1 MRKLGL
7 LLVISLLAC
16 TGYAQQA
23 PQYTQYI
30 FNELIINPAYA
41 GSKEILNANATH
53 RSQWV
58 GMEGA
63 PTTQTFSLDGSSR
76 SGRVGF
82 GLNAMN
88 DQLGAQRQMGL
99 HGNLAVRL
107 QMSETAR
114 LALGFAAGLAQ
125 YSLDGTRLNT
135 GNSRPDLA
143 VPQHRVSE
151 LLPDFRIGAF
161 FNTERFYTGLSVAN
175 LINTKGDEMEV
186 TTPSRHFF
194 LSSGYV
200 LDLSSAIIF
209 KPSFLVKED
218 FNSPTSLD
226 LNAFFLLGERI
237 WLGGSY
243 RTAVQVHSNYSD
255 EYGLDRRNAWAAIAQ
270 LYVTPKLRL
279 GYSYDVSLNALRQ
292 HASHEISLGYSF
304 FKKQDTRMLTPRY
317 F

>member
-1 MRKLGL
+1 MQRLGVLLVML
-7 LLVISLLAC
+7 LLAWQ
-16 TGYAQQA
+16 GYAQQA

-41 GSKEILNANATH
+41 GSKEILNVNATH

-63 PTTQTFSLDGSSR
+63 PTTQTFSLDGATR
-76 SGRVGF
+76 SGRIGF

-88 DQLGAQRQMGL
+88 DELGAQRQLGL

-114 LALGFAAGLAQ
+114 LGLGFAAGLAQ
-125 YSLDGTRLNT
+125 YTLDGTKLNT

-143 VPQHRVSE
+143 VPQNRVSE

-175 LINTKGDEMEV
+175 LINTKGDELEV
-186 TTPSRHFF
+186 TTPNRHFF
-194 LSSGYV
+194 LSAGYV
-200 LDLSSAIIF
+200 LDLSPSIIF
-209 KPSFLVKED
+209 KPSFLIKED
-218 FNSPTSLD
+218 FNSPTGLD
-226 LNAFFLLGERI
+226 LNTFFLLGERI

-243 RTAVQVHSNYSD
+243 RTAVQVHNKYSD
-255 EYGLDRRNAWAAIAQ
+255 EYELDRRNAWAAIAQ
-270 LYVTPKLRL
+270 LYLTPKLRL
-279 GYSYDVSLNALRQ
+279 GYSYDVSLNALKQ
-292 HASHEISLGYSF
+292 HPSHEVSIGYSF
-304 FKKQDTRMLTPRY
+304 FKKEDARMLTPRY

>member
-135 GNSRPDLA
+135 GNARPDLA

>member
-1 MRKLGL
+1 MRKLWVVLVVL
-7 LLVISLLAC
+7 LLGNEAV
-16 TGYAQQA
+16 AQQA

-41 GSKEILNANATH
+41 GSKEILNVNATH

-63 PTTQTFSLDGSSR
+63 PTTQTLSLDGASR
-76 SGRVGF
+76 SGRIGYGF
-82 GLNAMN
+82 NALN
-88 DQLGAQRQMGL
+88 DELGAQRQLGL
-99 HGNLAVRL
+99 YGNLAVRL
-107 QMSETAR
+107 QVSETAK
-114 LALGFAAGLAQ
+114 LGLGFAAGMAQ
-125 YSLDGTRLNT
+125 YTLDGTVL
-135 GNSRPDLA
+135 RPGGTTPDQA
-143 VPQHRVSE
+143 VPQGKVTE
-151 LLPDFRIGAF
+151 LLPDFKIGAF

-175 LINTKGDEMEV
+175 LINIKDDNLEV
-186 TTPSRHFF
+186 TTPNRHYF
-194 LSSGYV
+194 LSAGYV
-200 LDLSSAIIF
+200 LDLSSTVIF
-209 KPSFLVKED
+209 KPSFLIKED

-243 RTAVQVHSNYSD
+243 RTAVPVHDNYPS
-255 EYGLDRRNAWAAIAQ
+255 EYELDKRNAWAAIAQ

-292 HASHEISLGYSF
+292 HASHEISLGYYF
-304 FKKQDTRMLTPRY
+304 FKKQDARMLTPRY

>member
-1 MRKLGL
+1 MRKLGV
-7 LLVISLLAC
+7 LLVMLLFAC
-16 TGYAQQA
+16 QGYAQQA

-41 GSKEILNANATH
+41 GSKEIVNANVTH

-58 GMEGA
+58 GIEGA
-63 PTTQTFSLDGSSR
+63 PTTQTFSLDGASR
-76 SGRVGF
+76 SGRLGF

-88 DQLGAQRQMGL
+88 DVLGAQRQSGV
-99 HGNLAVRL
+99 HANLAVRL

-114 LALGFAAGLAQ
+114 LGLGFAAGMMQ
-125 YSLDGTRLNT
+125 HTLDGTKLNT
-135 GNSRPDLA
+135 GNTRPDLA
-143 VPQHRVSE
+143 VPQHRVSD

-175 LINTKGDEMEV
+175 LLNTKGDEMEV
-186 TTPSRHFF
+186 TTPNRHYF
-194 LSSGYV
+194 LSAGYV
-200 LDLSSAIIF
+200 MDLSPSVIF

-218 FNSPTSLD
+218 LNSPTSLD
-226 LNAFFLLGERI
+226 LNAFILLGERI

-243 RTAVQVHSNYSD
+243 RTAVEVHTKYSD
-255 EYGLDRRNAWAAIAQ
+255 EYQLDKRNAWAAIAQ

-304 FKKQDTRMLTPRY
+304 FKKQDSRMLTPRY

>member
-7 LLVISLLAC
+7 LLVISLLVC
-16 TGYAQQA
+16 TAYAQQA

-63 PTTQTFSLDGSSR
+63 PTTQTFSLDGASR

-279 GYSYDVSLNALRQ
+279 GYSYDISLNALRQ

>member
-1 MRKLGL
+1 MRKLGVLLVVL
-7 LLVISLLAC
+7 LLAGK
-16 TGYAQQA
+16 GYAQQA

-41 GSKEILNANATH
+41 GSKEIMNVNLTH

-58 GMEGA
+58 GIEGA
-63 PTTQTFSLDGSSR
+63 PTTQTFSLDGSSKN
-76 SGRVGF
+76 GRLGY

-88 DQLGAQRQMGL
+88 DALGAQRQTGV

-114 LALGFAAGLAQ
+114 LALGFAAGMMQ
-125 YSLDGTRLNT
+125 HTLDGTKLNT
-135 GNSRPDLA
+135 GNQRPDLA
-143 VPQHRVSE
+143 LNPQRVSE
-151 LLPDFRIGAF
+151 LLPDFKIGAF

-175 LINTKGDEMEV
+175 LLNTKGDEMEV
-186 TTPSRHFF
+186 TTPNRHYF
-194 LSSGYV
+194 LSAGYV
-200 LDLSSAIIF
+200 MDLSSTLIF
-209 KPSFLVKED
+209 KPSFLVKDD

>member
-1 MRKLGL
+1 MRKLGVLLVML
-7 LLVISLLAC
+7 LLSWK
-16 TGYAQQA
+16 GYAQQA

-41 GSKEILNANATH
+41 GSKEIVNANLTH

-58 GMEGA
+58 GIEGA
-63 PTTQTFSLDGSSR
+63 PTTQTFSVDGASR
-76 SGRVGF
+76 SGILGF

-88 DQLGAQRQMGL
+88 DELGAQRQTGL

-107 QMSETAR
+107 RMSETAK
-114 LALGFAAGLAQ
+114 LALGFAAGMAQ
-125 YSLDGTRLNT
+125 YTLDGTKLNT
-135 GNSRPDLA
+135 GNTRPDQALN
-143 VPQHRVSE
+143 PGRVSE
-151 LLPDFRIGAF
+151 LMPDFRIGAF

-175 LINTKGDEMEV
+175 LINTTGDNMEV
-186 TTPSRHFF
+186 AMPKRHYF

-200 LDLSSAIIF
+200 VDITQSLIF

-243 RTAVQVHSNYSD
+243 RTAVQVHGNYTD
-255 EYGLDRRNAWAAIAQ
+255 EYELDRRNAWAAIAQ

-279 GYSYDVSLNALRQ
+279 GYSYDVSLNAMRQ

-304 FKKQDTRMLTPRY
+304 FKKQDSRMLTPRY